1 MAVIPLH
8 IVDAFADRP
17 FTGNPAAIIP
27 NAASLDDEEMMKISE
42 ELGIE
47 AGFVLPPTVQGADVR
62 LRFFVDR
69 REDSLSGHVL
79 LAAFASLADRGIFRP
94 TVEGTLLHVE
104 TLAGVFEVRLTAGDD
119 GRTRIVCEMPNP
131 RFGERVPVDEVARAL
146 GAPAEL
152 LRIRGQGP
160 QRVSCGFDQI
170 LVPVADRTIM
180 RGSLPGLAGVRALL
194 DERGAAGVALFCPE
208 TQREDADF
216 QCRFVHPG
224 DRRCEDIASGTSL
237 AAIAAYAVHHGL
249 VPPADTVHVVT
260 EQGHLLGR
268 PTTAEI
274 DVRCLDDRIHRV
286 QLAGTGVVV
295 MRGSLQF
302 NRLASM
308 AARG

>member
-1 MAVIPLH
+1 MRLRFLQI
-8 IVDAFADRP
+8 DAFTDRP
-17 FTGNPAAIIP
+17 FAGNPAAIIP
-27 NAASLDDEEMMKISE
+27 NAASLDDEEMIQISE

-47 AGFVLPPTVQGADVR
+47 VGFVLPPVAQGADVR

-79 LAAFASLADRGIFRP
+79 LAAFTSLADRGIFRP
-94 TVEGTLLHVE
+94 TAEGALLHVE
-104 TLAGVFEVRLTAGDD
+104 TLAGVLEVRLFAVAG
-119 GRTRIVCEMPNP
+119 GPVRVVCEMPNP
-131 RFGERVPVDEVARAL
+131 RFGEHVPVDEVARAL

-180 RGSLPGLAGVRALL
+180 RGSLPGLGGIRALL

-208 TQREDADF
+208 TLREDADF

-224 DRRCEDIASGTSL
+224 DRRCEDIASGTCL
-237 AAIAAYAVHHGL
+237 AAIAAYAVQHGL
-249 VPPADTVHVVT
+249 LPPADTVRVVT

-268 PTTAEI
+268 PTIAEI
-274 DVRCLDDRIHRV
+274 EVRCLDGRIHRV
-286 QLAGTGVVV
+286 QVAGTGTVV

-302 NRLASM
+302 NRLASEV
-308 AARG
+308 ARA